1 VREEER
7 PVLDLAEI
15 RGTDAGRVGPKV
27 ARLGQLAHAGWRV
40 PDGYAVTASA
50 LGRWLPAAIR
60 EELGR
65 LLAGGS
71 AYSVSPAAASAGHQH
86 LVSVT
91 RQARELIEAQPLPAW
106 LTDAVHAAHGRLAS
120 RTGHG
125 AALKVA
131 VRSSA
136 LAEDG
141 ASASFAGQYAT
152 YLGVTGVADV
162 LAHIRKCWASGF
174 SAHALEYRRRQAG
187 PAAHS
192 LSGGSRGSSPREA
205 LVHHQLAVGVL
216 ELVDVR
222 SAGVVF
228 TIDPVT
234 GDRDRLVIEANWGFG
249 ESVVSGQVTPDHWE
263 VDRATGHILAEHV
276 VAKRAWAVFNAASG
290 AVVLRP
296 LPEELAGQSC
306 LAPHEVRYL
315 CRQAA
320 EIEDAEDGIA
330 QDVEWAIAKGLPFP
344 DSLFILQHRPET
356 TWSQKPKPE
365 PAPDP
370 EPAAPDP
377 APGQAFDPVQYAL
390 RNVFKVPGA

>member
-1 VREEER
+1 MKEEER

-60 EELGR
+60 EELTR
-65 LLAGGS
+65 LLAG
-71 AYSVSPAAASAGHQH
+71 SPAAASPGHQH
-86 LVSVT
+86 LASVA
-91 RQARELIEAQPLPAW
+91 REARELIEAQPLPAW
-106 LTDAVHAAHGRLAS
+106 LTDAVYAAHERLAS

-136 LAEDG
+136 LSEDG

-152 YLGVTGVADV
+152 YLGVTGVANV

-187 PAAHS
+187 PDS
-192 LSGGSRGSSPREA
+192 GSPPSGGFGGILRSLPRLAE
-205 LVHHQLAVGVL
+205 HHHLAVGVL

-263 VDRATGHILAEHV
+263 VDRPSGHILAEHV
-276 VAKRAWAVFNAASG
+276 VAKRAWAVFDAATG

-296 LPEELAGQSC
+296 LPAELAGQSC

-320 EIEDAEDGIA
+320 EIEGAEDGVP
-330 QDVEWAIAKGLPFP
+330 QDIEWAIAKGLPFP
-344 DSLFILQHRPET
+344 DSVFILQHRPET
-356 TWSQKPKPE
+356 TWSQ
-365 PAPDP
+365 
-370 EPAAPDP
+370 PAAPDP
-377 APGQAFDPVQYAL
+377 DPDPAAGKAFDPVQYAL

>member
-1 VREEER
+1 MSVYPRGDDP

-15 RGTDAGRVGPKV
+15 RGSDAGRVGSKV
-27 ARLGQLAHAGWRV
+27 ARLGQLAHVGWRV

-65 LLAGGS
+65 LLARGS
-71 AYSVSPAAASAGHQH
+71 AYSDSPAAASTGHQH
-86 LVSVT
+86 LASVT
-91 RQARELIEAQPLPAW
+91 RQARELIEAQPLPGW
-106 LTDAVHAAHGRLAS
+106 LEDAVAVAHEGLAS

-125 AALKVA
+125 AALRVA

-136 LAEDG
+136 LSEDG

-162 LAHIRKCWASGF
+162 LAHIRRCWASGF

-192 LSGGSRGSSPREA
+192 PL
-205 LVHHQLAVGVL
+205 LHHQLAVGVL

-276 VAKRAWAVFNAASG
+276 VAKRAWAVFDAASG

-320 EIEDAEDGIA
+320 EIEDAEDGVP

-344 DSLFILQHRPET
+344 DSVFILQHRPET
-356 TWSQKPKPE
+356 TWSQPKRE

-377 APGQAFDPVQYAL
+377 APGKAFDPVQYAL

>member
-1 VREEER
+1 VKEER
-7 PVLDLAEI
+7 AVLDLAEI
-15 RGTDAGRVGPKV
+15 RGGDAGLVGPKV

-60 EELGR
+60 EELAR
-65 LLAGGS
+65 LLAS
-71 AYSVSPAAASAGHQH
+71 SPAAASPGHQH
-86 LVSVT
+86 LASVT
-91 RQARELIEAQPLPAW
+91 RQARELIETQPLPAW
-106 LTDAVHAAHGRLAS
+106 LADAVDAAHERLAS

-136 LAEDG
+136 LSEDG

-174 SAHALEYRRRQAG
+174 SAHALEYRRRLAG
-187 PAAHS
+187 PPAHS
-192 LSGGSRGSSPREA
+192 A
-205 LVHHQLAVGVL
+205 LLHHQLAVGVL

-263 VDRATGHILAEHV
+263 VDRASGHILAEHV
-276 VAKRAWAVFNAASG
+276 VAKRAWAVFDAAAG

-320 EIEDAEDGIA
+320 EIQDAEDGVP

-344 DSLFILQHRPET
+344 DSVFILQHRPET
-356 TWSQKPKPE
+356 TWSASPGGATPRTPRAEPKSE
-365 PAPDP
+365 PAPGP
-370 EPAAPDP
+370 QPAAPDP
-377 APGQAFDPVQYAL
+377 VAGKAFDPVQYAL

>member
-1 VREEER
+1 
-7 PVLDLAEI
+7 LDLAEI
-15 RGTDAGRVGPKV
+15 RGGDAGRVGPKV

-60 EELGR
+60 EELAR
-65 LLAGGS
+65 LLAD
-71 AYSVSPAAASAGHQH
+71 SPATASRGPQH
-86 LVSVT
+86 FASVT

-106 LTDAVHAAHGRLAS
+106 LTDAVHAAHERLAS

-125 AALKVA
+125 TALKVA

-136 LAEDG
+136 LSEDG

-152 YLGVTGVADV
+152 YLGVTGLADV

-187 PAAHS
+187 PAAY
-192 LSGGSRGSSPREA
+192 SP
-205 LVHHQLAVGVL
+205 LLHHQLAVGVL

-263 VDRATGHILAEHV
+263 VDRHSGHILAEHV
-276 VAKRAWAVFNAASG
+276 VAKRAWAVFDAASG

-306 LAPHEVRYL
+306 LAPDEVRYL

-320 EIEDAEDGIA
+320 ELENAEDGVP

-344 DSLFILQHRPET
+344 DSVFILQHRPET
-356 TWSQKPKPE
+356 TWSQPTSG
-365 PAPDP
+365 PAPGP
-370 EPAAPDP
+370 QPAAPGP
-377 APGQAFDPVQYAL
+377 AAGKAFDPVQYAL